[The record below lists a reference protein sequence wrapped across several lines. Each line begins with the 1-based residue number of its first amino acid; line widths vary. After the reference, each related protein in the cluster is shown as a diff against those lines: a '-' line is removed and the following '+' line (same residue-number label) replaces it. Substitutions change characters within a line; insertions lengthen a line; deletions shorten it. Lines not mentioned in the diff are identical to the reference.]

1 MSEETNV
8 QPQEPLNI
16 AAMMAKEGQ
25 KTDDSPVQV
34 PVQNTPP
41 PQVEQPKVTQ
51 QDETKAE
58 TVNVPPAPPAAAEP
72 PKPEP
77 VRTEP
82 AAAPVAPVQ
91 QPAQPVDV
99 DWKELL
105 KKQPETDVLKA
116 VGLDDKMI
124 NFLSRWKSGEDLKDY
139 LEAVTT
145 DYSKMSPEEL
155 LRRQLYREFG
165 SLSAEDF
172 EEVYKMKVTEQYKL
186 DSDIYDEKEVR
197 RGRLMLGIDA
207 DRVRQEFIKKQQELL
222 LSKPP
227 EAGPS
232 TADIEA
238 KAQEEQRLKDFQAYK
253 GLVDNNELT
262 KQLVTSKLLKI
273 GDGEKAFNLEVTNP
287 NDVLDLLYDSTKWTQ
302 KMWNADGTPNIRK
315 QLIIAAI
322 ANDDE
327 AFFSNWAKHYEMLGE
342 KSIAERIQ
350 NASEPAAG
358 TFAKGNAES
367 SDPISQLARF
377 GTITSG

>member
-1 MSEETNV
+1 MSEETGV
-8 QPQEPLNI
+8 QPQEPVNI

-25 KTDDSPVQV
+25 KTDDSPVHV
-34 PVQNTPP
+34 PVQNTPV

-51 QDETKAE
+51 QEEPKTE
-58 TVNVPPAPPAAAEP
+58 TVNEPPAPQAAAEP
-72 PKPEP
+72 TKPEP
-77 VRTEP
+77 EKTGP
-82 AAAPVAPVQ
+82 TAAPVAPAQ
-91 QPAQPVDV
+91 QPAQPVEV

-105 KKQPETDVLKA
+105 KKQPEADVLKA

-139 LEAVTT
+139 LEAITT
-145 DYSKMSPEEL
+145 DYSKLSPEEL
-155 LRRQLYREFG
+155 LRRQLSREFG

-172 EEVYKMKVTEQYKL
+172 EEVYKMKVTEQFKL
-186 DSDIYDEKEVR
+186 DPDLYDEKEVR
-197 RGRLMLGIDA
+197 RGRLMLGIEA
-207 DRVRQEFIKKQQELL
+207 DKVRQEFIKKQQELL

-232 TADIEA
+232 TAEIEA
-238 KAQEEQRLKDFQAYK
+238 RAQEEKRLKDFQAYK
-253 GLVDNNELT
+253 GLVDTNELT
-262 KQLVTSKLLKI
+262 KQLVANKLLKI
-273 GDGEKAFNLEVTNP
+273 GEGEKAFNLEVTNP

-302 KMWNADGTPNIRK
+302 KLWNADGTPNIRK
-315 QLIIAAI
+315 QLVLAAI
-322 ANDDE
+322 AHDDE

-350 NASEPAAG
+350 NASEPSTG